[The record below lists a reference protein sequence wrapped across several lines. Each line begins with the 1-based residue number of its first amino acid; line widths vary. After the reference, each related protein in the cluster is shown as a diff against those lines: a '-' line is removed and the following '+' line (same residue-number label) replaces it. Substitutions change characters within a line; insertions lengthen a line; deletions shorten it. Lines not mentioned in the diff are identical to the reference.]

1 MMGYIMKF
9 LKKNSIV
16 IIFLVGSVF
25 YSLSSIAV
33 VKNIIVNNVSITQ
46 DGKDIFVDF
55 DQDLYLTSKM
65 IHGLKN
71 GIVLVFDIN
80 FILTRD
86 IPYWFDD
93 IILLKKSRYK
103 IKYRNLLEKFEVI
116 DINGEKVF
124 FKDLPAVL
132 KYLKIIRKWYVGTL
146 NEKEKNLLASLRIQ
160 LNKNHLPKPLQ
171 INIKD
176 KIWDFQSEEITK
188 YIEVNN

>member
-1 MMGYIMKF
+1 MMDYIMKF

-25 YSLSSIAV
+25 YCLSSIAA
-33 VKNIIVNNVSITQ
+33 VKNIIVNNLSIAQ
-46 DGKDIFVDF
+46 DGKDIYVDF
-55 DQDLYLTSKM
+55 DQELNLTSKM
-65 IHGLKN
+65 VHGLKN

-93 IILLKKSRYK
+93 IILVKKSRYR
-103 IKYRNLLEKFEVI
+103 IKYRNLLKKFEVI

-124 FKDLPAVL
+124 FKELSAAL
-132 KYLKIIRKWYVGTL
+132 KYLKIIKKWYVGTL

-188 YIEVNN
+188 YVEVNN

>member
-9 LKKNSIV
+9 LKKNSIL
-16 IIFLVGSVF
+16 IIFFVVSIF
-25 YSLSSIAV
+25 HSLYSIAT
-33 VKNIIVNNVSITQ
+33 VKNIIVNDLSVAQ
-46 DGKDIFVDF
+46 DGEDIFVDF
-55 DQDLYLTSKM
+55 DQELNLTSKM
-65 IHGLKN
+65 INGLKN
-71 GIVLVFDIN
+71 GIILVFDIN
-80 FILTRD
+80 FILTKD

-93 IILLKKSRYK
+93 VILVKKTQYK

-116 DINGEKVF
+116 DINGEKAF
-124 FKDLPAVL
+124 FTDLPAAL
-132 KYLKIIRKWYVGTL
+132 NYLKIIKKWYVGTL
-146 NEKEKNLLASLRIQ
+146 SEKEKNLLASLRIQ

>member
-25 YSLSSIAV
+25 YCLSSIAE
-33 VKNIIVNNVSITQ
+33 VKNITVNNLSIAQ
-46 DGKDIFVDF
+46 DGKDIFVNF
-55 DQDLYLTSKM
+55 DQELNLTSKM
-65 IHGLKN
+65 INGLKN

-80 FILTRD
+80 FVLTRD

-124 FKDLPAVL
+124 FKELSAAL
-132 KYLKIIRKWYVGTL
+132 KYLKIIKKW
-146 NEKEKNLLASLRIQ
+146 
-160 LNKNHLPKPLQ
+160 
-171 INIKD
+171 
-176 KIWDFQSEEITK
+176 
-188 YIEVNN
+188 

>member
-1 MMGYIMKF
+1 MKF

-16 IIFLVGSVF
+16 IIFLLGSVF
-25 YSLSSIAV
+25 YCLSSIAA
-33 VKNIIVNNVSITQ
+33 VKNITVNNLSIAQ
-46 DGKDIFVDF
+46 DGKDIFVNF
-55 DQDLYLTSKM
+55 DQELNLTSKM

-93 IILLKKSRYK
+93 IILVKKSRYK
-103 IKYRNLLEKFEVI
+103 IKYRNLLEKFEVM

-124 FKDLPAVL
+124 FKDLPAAL
-132 KYLKIIRKWYVGTL
+132 KYLKIIKKWYVGTL

-160 LNKNHLPKPLQ
+160 LNKDHLPKPLQ

-188 YIEVNN
+188 YVEVN

>member
-1 MMGYIMKF
+1 MMGCIMKF

-25 YSLSSIAV
+25 YSLSSIAA
-33 VKNIIVNNVSITQ
+33 VKNIIVNNLSITQ

-55 DQDLYLTSKM
+55 DQELYLTSKM
-65 IHGLKN
+65 INGLKN
-71 GIVLVFDIN
+71 GIILVFDIN
-80 FILTRD
+80 FILTKD

-93 IILLKKSRYK
+93 VILVKKTQYK

-116 DINGEKVF
+116 DINGEKAF
-124 FKDLPAVL
+124 FTDLPAAL
-132 KYLKIIRKWYVGTL
+132 NYLKIIKKWYVGTL
-146 NEKEKNLLASLRIQ
+146 SEKEKNLLASLRIQ

>member
-25 YSLSSIAV
+25 YCLSSIAA
-33 VKNIIVNNVSITQ
+33 VKNITVNNLSIAQ
-46 DGKDIFVDF
+46 DGKDIFVNF
-55 DQDLYLTSKM
+55 DQELNLTSKM

-80 FILTRD
+80 FVLTRD

-93 IILLKKSRYK
+93 IILVKKSRYK
-103 IKYRNLLEKFEVI
+103 IKYRNLLEKYEVI

-124 FKDLPAVL
+124 FKDLPAAL
-132 KYLKIIRKWYVGTL
+132 KYLKIIKKWYVGTL

-176 KIWDFQSEEITK
+176 KVWDFQSEEITK
-188 YIEVNN
+188 YVEVNN

>member
-1 MMGYIMKF
+1 MMGYIMQF

-16 IIFLVGSVF
+16 IIFLVSNIF
-25 YSLSSIAV
+25 YSLSLAAT
-33 VKNIIVNNVSITQ
+33 VKNIIVNDLSITQ
-46 DGKDIFVDF
+46 DNKDIFVDF
-55 DQDLYLTSKM
+55 DQELYLTSKM

-71 GIVLVFDIN
+71 GIILVFDIN
-80 FILTRD
+80 FILTKD

-93 IILLKKSRYK
+93 IILVKKSQYK
-103 IKYRNLLEKFEVI
+103 IKYRNLLEKFEVV
-116 DINGEKVF
+116 DINGEKLF
-124 FKDLPAVL
+124 FKDLPAAL
-132 KYLKIIRKWYVGTL
+132 KYLKIVKKWYVGTL
-146 NEKEKNLLASLRIQ
+146 NEKEKKLLASLRIQ

>member
-25 YSLSSIAV
+25 YCLSSIAE
-33 VKNIIVNNVSITQ
+33 VKNITVNNLSIAQ
-46 DGKDIFVDF
+46 DGEDIFVNF
-55 DQDLYLTSKM
+55 DQELNLTSKM

-80 FILTRD
+80 FVLTRD

-93 IILLKKSRYK
+93 IILVKKSRYK
-103 IKYRNLLEKFEVI
+103 IKYRNLLEKFEVM

-124 FKDLPAVL
+124 FKDLPAAL
-132 KYLKIIRKWYVGTL
+132 KYLKIIKKWYVGTL

-160 LNKNHLPKPLQ
+160 LNKDHLPKPLQ

-188 YIEVNN
+188 YVEVNN

>member
-25 YSLSSIAV
+25 YSLSSIAA
-33 VKNIIVNNVSITQ
+33 VKNIIVNNLSITQ

-55 DQDLYLTSKM
+55 DQELYLTSKM
-65 IHGLKN
+65 IDGLKN

-93 IILLKKSRYK
+93 IILVKKSRYK

-124 FKDLPAVL
+124 FTDLPAAL
-132 KYLKIIRKWYVGTL
+132 NYLKIIKKWNVGTL
-146 NEKEKNLLASLRIQ
+146 REKEKNLLASLRIQ

>member
-1 MMGYIMKF
+1 MMGYIMQF

-16 IIFLVGSVF
+16 IIFLVGNIF
-25 YSLSSIAV
+25 YSLSLAAT
-33 VKNIIVNNVSITQ
+33 VKNIIVNDLSIAQ
-46 DGKDIFVDF
+46 DNKDIFVDF
-55 DQDLYLTSKM
+55 DQELYLTSKM

-71 GIVLVFDIN
+71 GIILVFDIN
-80 FILTRD
+80 FILTKD

-93 IILLKKSRYK
+93 IILVKKSQYK
-103 IKYRNLLEKFEVI
+103 IKYRNLLEKFEVV
-116 DINGEKVF
+116 DINGEKLF
-124 FKDLPAVL
+124 FKDLPAAL
-132 KYLKIIRKWYVGTL
+132 KYLKIVKKWYVGTL
-146 NEKEKNLLASLRIQ
+146 NEKEKKLLASLRIQ

>member
-9 LKKNSIV
+9 FKKNSIV

-25 YSLSSIAV
+25 YSLSSIAA
-33 VKNIIVNNVSITQ
+33 VKNIIVNNLSITQ
-46 DGKDIFVDF
+46 DGKDIFVNF
-55 DQDLYLTSKM
+55 DQELNLTSKM

-80 FILTRD
+80 FVLTRD

-93 IILLKKSRYK
+93 IILVKKSRCK
-103 IKYRNLLEKFEVI
+103 IKYRNLLEKFEVM

-124 FKDLPAVL
+124 FKDLPAAL
-132 KYLKIIRKWYVGTL
+132 KYLKIIKKWYVGTL

-160 LNKNHLPKPLQ
+160 LNKDHLPKPLQ

-188 YIEVNN
+188 YVEVNN

>member
-1 MMGYIMKF
+1 MMGCIMKF

-25 YSLSSIAV
+25 YSFSSIAA
-33 VKNIIVNNVSITQ
+33 VKNIIVNNLSITQ

-55 DQDLYLTSKM
+55 DQELYLTSKM
-65 IHGLKN
+65 IDGLKN

-93 IILLKKSRYK
+93 IILVKKSRYK

-124 FKDLPAVL
+124 FKDLQAAL
-132 KYLKIIRKWYVGTL
+132 KHLKTIKKWYAGNV

-176 KIWDFQSEEITK
+176 KIWDFQSKEITR

>member
-9 LKKNSIV
+9 LKRNSIV
-16 IIFLVGSVF
+16 IVFIVGSVF
-25 YSLSSIAV
+25 YSLSLAAT
-33 VKNIIVNNVSITQ
+33 VKNIIVNDLSIAQ
-46 DGKDIFVDF
+46 DNKDIFVDF
-55 DQDLYLTSKM
+55 DQELYLTSKM

-71 GIVLVFDIN
+71 GIILVFDIN
-80 FILTRD
+80 FILTKD

-93 IILLKKSRYK
+93 IILVKKSQYK
-103 IKYRNLLEKFEVI
+103 IKYRNLLEKFEVV
-116 DINGEKVF
+116 DINGEKLF
-124 FKDLPAVL
+124 FKDLPAAL
-132 KYLKIIRKWYVGTL
+132 KYLKIVKKWYVGTL
-146 NEKEKNLLASLRIQ
+146 NEKEKKLLASLRIQ

>member
-9 LKKNSIV
+9 FKKNSIV
-16 IIFLVGSVF
+16 IIFLVGNVF
-25 YSLSSIAV
+25 YCLSSIAA
-33 VKNIIVNNVSITQ
+33 VKNITVNNLSIAQ
-46 DGKDIFVDF
+46 DGKDIFVNF
-55 DQDLYLTSKM
+55 DQELNLTSKM

-80 FILTRD
+80 FVLTRD

-93 IILLKKSRYK
+93 IILVKKSRYK
-103 IKYRNLLEKFEVI
+103 IKYRNLLEKFEVM

-124 FKDLPAVL
+124 FKDLPAAL
-132 KYLKIIRKWYVGTL
+132 KYLKIIKKWYVGTL

-160 LNKNHLPKPLQ
+160 LNKDYLPKPLQ

-188 YIEVNN
+188 YVEVNN

>member
-1 MMGYIMKF
+1 MKF

-16 IIFLVGSVF
+16 IIFLVGSIF
-25 YSLSSIAV
+25 YSLSSIAT
-33 VKNIIVNNVSITQ
+33 VKNIIVNDFSVAK
-46 DGKDIFVDF
+46 DGEDIFVDF
-55 DQDLYLTSKM
+55 DQELNLTSKM

-71 GIVLVFDIN
+71 GIILVFDIN
-80 FILTRD
+80 FILTKD

-93 IILLKKSRYK
+93 IILVKKTRYK

-124 FKDLPAVL
+124 FKDLPAAL
-132 KYLKIIRKWYVGTL
+132 NYLKIIKKWYVGTL
-146 NEKEKNLLASLRIQ
+146 KEKEKNLLASLRIQ

-188 YIEVNN
+188 YIEVRN

>member
-1 MMGYIMKF
+1 MMGYIMQF

-16 IIFLVGSVF
+16 IIFLVSNIF
-25 YSLSSIAV
+25 YSLSLAAT
-33 VKNIIVNNVSITQ
+33 VKNIIVNDLSITQ
-46 DGKDIFVDF
+46 DNKDIFVDF
-55 DQDLYLTSKM
+55 DQELYLTSKM

-71 GIVLVFDIN
+71 GIILAFDIN
-80 FILTRD
+80 FILTKD

-93 IILLKKSRYK
+93 IILVKKSQYK
-103 IKYRNLLEKFEVI
+103 IKYRNLLEKFEVV
-116 DINGEKVF
+116 DINGEKLF
-124 FKDLPAVL
+124 FKDLPAAL
-132 KYLKIIRKWYVGTL
+132 KYLKIVKKWYVGTL
-146 NEKEKNLLASLRIQ
+146 NEKEKKLLASLRIQ

>member
-1 MMGYIMKF
+1 MMGYIMQF

-16 IIFLVGSVF
+16 IIFLAGNIF
-25 YSLSSIAV
+25 YSLSLAAT
-33 VKNIIVNNVSITQ
+33 VKNIIVNDLSIVQ
-46 DGKDIFVDF
+46 DNKDIFVDF
-55 DQDLYLTSKM
+55 DQELYLTSKM

-71 GIVLVFDIN
+71 GIILVFDIN
-80 FILTRD
+80 FILTKD

-93 IILLKKSRYK
+93 IILVKKSQYK
-103 IKYRNLLEKFEVI
+103 IKYRNLLEKFEVV
-116 DINGEKVF
+116 DINGEKLF
-124 FKDLPAVL
+124 FKDLPAAL
-132 KYLKIIRKWYVGTL
+132 KYLKIVKKWYVGTL
-146 NEKEKNLLASLRIQ
+146 NEKEKKLLASLRIQ

>member
-176 KIWDFQSEEITK
+176 KLWDFQSEEITE
-188 YIEVNN
+188 YVEVNN